1 MVYADKLH
9 DIINPLES
17 GGIVL
22 MPTDTIWSLVC
33 SVSSH
38 SSVERL
44 RQLVGLPDRDPVT
57 VLVKDLDMLK
67 SYVNLHPRI
76 ETLHLHHVRPL
87 TVLYKDA
94 NHISPCVLNEFGGL
108 SCRIVKDDFVKKV
121 IDLLGTPIAA
131 VHAHMVTNEWPEEY
145 DDIAPS
151 IINSASYVCQHRRDD
166 DCNDPA
172 VVVTHDKDGDLI
184 FLSD

>member
-9 DIINPLES
+9 DIINPLEA

-22 MPTDTIWSLVC
+22 MPTDTIWSLTC
-33 SVSSH
+33 SVSSDA
-38 SSVERL
+38 SVDRL

-67 SYVNLHPRI
+67 RYVKLHPRV

-94 NHISPCVLNEFGGL
+94 WGISPSVLNEFGGL
-108 SCRIVKDDFVKKV
+108 SCRIVQDDFVKKV
-121 IDLLGTPIAA
+121 IDLLDMPLAA
-131 VHAHMVTNEWPEEY
+131 VHAHHVDDAWPEEY
-145 DDIAPS
+145 DDVAPYL
-151 IINSASYVCQHRRDD
+151 IDAASYVCQHRRDD

-184 FLSD
+184 FLSA